1 MTDKFNIWS
10 NNDFTPADKA
20 AVHFLLEGVG
30 QHRISLYAEEETTDS
45 RIALQSSDIAFGY
58 PTPEAVLQSPK
69 IRWVHLNSAGY
80 TTYDHD
86 DIKNQLRERKIL
98 LTNSSSVYDEPCAQ
112 HVLAMMTSLARQ
124 LPASLDSQRGDKSW
138 PMNSLRSSSRL
149 LNGQTVLMLGFGAIA
164 RRLVELLQPLHMNL
178 VAVRRSPTGNESIR
192 VKHISEVDELLPLA
206 HHVVNILP
214 ANEATNNFLDARRVS
229 LLKPGAIVYN
239 IGRGTTLD
247 QDALVQALMSGHV
260 AAAYLDVTNPEPL
273 PPSHPLWT
281 TPNCF
286 ITPHSGGGHS
296 IEKQRQVEHFLENLR
311 RFESGEELNNRIL

>member
-1 MTDKFNIWS
+1 MTDKFTIWCNS
-10 NNDFTPADKA
+10 DFTSQDKA
-20 AVHFLLEGVG
+20 AVHFLLQGVG
-30 QHRISLYAEEETTDS
+30 QHRVSFYAEEETTDS
-45 RIALQSSDIAFGY
+45 RIALQNAHIAFGY
-58 PTPEAVLQSPK
+58 PSPESVLQSPK
-69 IRWVHLNSAGY
+69 LRWVHLNSAGY
-80 TTYDHD
+80 TSYDYD
-86 DIKNQLRERKIL
+86 EIKNQLRQRKII

-112 HVLAMMTSLARQ
+112 HLLAMITSLARE
-124 LPASLDSQRGDKSW
+124 LPAALDSQRGNKTW
-138 PMNSLRSSSRL
+138 PMNSLRASSRL

-164 RRLVELLQPLHMNL
+164 RRLVELLQPLKMNL
-178 VAVRRSPTGNESIR
+178 VAVRRSPTGDEPIR

-214 ANEATNNFLDARRVS
+214 ANESTNNFLDARRLS

-247 QDALVQALMSGHV
+247 QDALVKVLESGHV

-273 PPSHPLWT
+273 PSSSPLWT

-296 IEKQRQVEHFLENLR
+296 TEKQRQVEHFLENLR
-311 RFESGEELNNRIL
+311 RFESGEELKNRIL

>member
-1 MTDKFNIWS
+1 MTDKFNIWC

-20 AVHFLLEGVG
+20 AVHSLVNGVES
-30 QHRISLYAEEETTDS
+30 HRISFYPEEESPDS
-45 RIALQSSDIAFGY
+45 RLALQSSDIAFGY
-58 PTPEAVLQSPK
+58 PSPESVLQSPK
-69 IRWVHLNSAGY
+69 LRWVHLNSAGY
-80 TTYDHD
+80 TTYDFD
-86 DIKNQLRERKIL
+86 DLKNQLRERKII

-124 LPASLDSQRGDKSW
+124 LPAAIDSQRNDKSW
-138 PMNSLRSSSRL
+138 PMNSLRASSRL

-178 VAVRRSPTGNESIR
+178 VAVRRSPTGDEPIR

-214 ANEATNNFLDARRVS
+214 ANEETKSFLDARRLS

-247 QDALVQALMSGHV
+247 QDALVQVLTSGIV

-273 PPSHPLWT
+273 PPTHPLWT

-296 IEKQRQVEHFLENLR
+296 NEKQRQVEHFLENLR
-311 RFESGEELNNRIL
+311 RFESGEELNNRIV